1 MSSIT
6 QIEKTR
12 FLPQEGQRP
21 EQVQNHIER
30 LLNPLIARNRFH
42 LSQVMEDA
50 PVSQVNTLMRS
61 VQDAI
66 VHRIIA
72 LNQAP
77 KAAHSQPAPVA
88 WKDENIR
95 LQLFYGFLNQKDRS
109 AFELCERIRSDA
121 DNQIHGISK
130 RVGASAREIEQE
142 QNEVILKVR
151 EVIGKVV
158 FVIDKLKVRAKIN
171 LDDLDSSVEWIGM
184 GVKEKLKIINNHLKI
199 KNKVANQFDLQEPD
213 MLLYIEKPKEI
224 AKVLLTSQGQLNLG
238 MVSTVIE
245 KFLSSGESR
254 SGYEQGICNVLTQ
267 MDGSWQKWI
276 DAIQPPVNGRIA
288 SNEFIRADLGLPMGH
303 PITKLHC
310 QQVVLGGLLSQPCQP
325 DVADSFA
332 VQWAIKKQNEFLL
345 NSIEDYSAL
354 IHNGCLTR
362 DVNGVPDHFFFKTTL
377 ADKSL
382 SGYFT
387 LHSNGKTEEFND
399 SSVWDCPN
407 LIEAGE
413 QMGITNLQREVM
425 KLLVDTDS
433 QTISW
438 DELIE
443 KLARS
448 SANHHHSAD
457 ELHMLGRY
465 GFSLS
470 DNRLL
475 RAWETSL
482 AAVSQDRSGDY
493 LRDSVNSC
501 VMNVLGPVF
510 ANSMN
515 KASSYQ
521 KTLVEELKA
530 VFHKTFNNSFRLAY
544 NGSIPSSDGSS
555 SSGGFEL
562 YSRDV
567 EDLTS
572 MGVRIAK
579 PEEFKLLVFNTLD
592 QAVSAE
598 RGKVSSKKDRAVLA
612 SVSDALKLCMHGK
625 DFTRNILWAYD
636 NGNRNVADPVSEYN
650 DLERTP
656 MQSLNGNN
664 PWERIPI
671 NTGKDFTPD
680 VRTIRPKD
688 PADLL
693 QWLLSL
699 AKWKVSTDHFLTDSI
714 SNEGTPA
721 ASPERRFNAEPA
733 GSPLPSARSGRR
745 FNVEHADSPILSPG
759 RGVDIEVRYNRTPSP
774 ERGVNVE
781 EDNRTPS
788 PERGVNVEAGGLTL
802 TPILEEEVDIE
813 IGGNLTLSPI
823 PELVVNNEVGGNLTL
838 APILE
843 EEVDVEVGGNLTLSL
858 IPELV
863 VNNEVGGN
871 LTLAPI
877 LEEEV
882 DIEIGGN
889 LTLIPI
895 SEPVVNIQVAD
906 NLPLIP
912 ILEGEGDIEVADNRT
927 LRTSPEPRVDVE
939 TDNLTLSGRAG
950 RGSDIGA
957 ANRTPNASPERRDT
971 TEVVDNPTSSAPIP
985 EAVEPVHSE
994 EVSSEEE
1001 VLAISREYPFHIEFE
1016 NREFK
1021 SFLTGNLTP
1030 SAWIQET
1037 LIKPGLKVSEAEI
1050 EYSSKLLM
1058 QHSVTL
1064 LINNNL
1070 EQVTEGN
1077 VQDIETL
1084 FTGLN
1089 ARFIK
1094 TAQYAQRLQDGLGKI
1109 FDFQGD
1115 ELASFSRALDRMFL
1129 QSLPRGQ
1136 LQTIQSGAVRFAK
1149 VNLDSGDESVYYCCF
1164 FNPRTEK
1171 VDFGTID
1178 HTELQPMDQRQWV
1191 DYQQWEVDPFIVR

>member
-50 PVSQVNTLMRS
+50 PVSQANMLMRS

-121 DNQIHGISK
+121 DNQIHEISK
-130 RVGASAREIEQE
+130 RMGASAREIEQE

-184 GVKEKLKIINNHLKI
+184 GVKEKLKIIDSHLKV
-199 KNKVANQFDLQEPD
+199 KNKAANQFDLQEPD

-288 SNEFIRADLGLPMGH
+288 SNEFIRADLGLLMGH

-407 LIEAGE
+407 LIAAGE

-425 KLLVDTDS
+425 NLLVDTDS

-721 ASPERRFNAEPA
+721 ASPERRFNAEPTD
-733 GSPLPSARSGRR
+733 SPLPSARSGRR

-788 PERGVNVEAGGLTL
+788 PERGVNVEEDNRTPSPERGVNVEAGGLTL
-802 TPILEEEVDIE
+802 TPILEEE
-813 IGGNLTLSPI
+813 
-823 PELVVNNEVGGNLTL
+823 
-838 APILE
+838 
-843 EEVDVEVGGNLTLSL
+843 
-858 IPELV
+858 
-863 VNNEVGGN
+863 
-871 LTLAPI
+871 
-877 LEEEV
+877 
-882 DIEIGGN
+882 
-889 LTLIPI
+889 
-895 SEPVVNIQVAD
+895 
-906 NLPLIP
+906 
-912 ILEGEGDIEVADNRT
+912 
-927 LRTSPEPRVDVE
+927 VDVE

-1037 LIKPGLKVSEAEI
+1037 LIKPGLKVSKAEI

-1064 LINNNL
+1064 WINNNL

-1115 ELASFSRALDRMFL
+1115 QLASFSRALDRIFI